1 MTYQEIKQEESCYV
15 MNTYGRY
22 PVALEKGKGARL
34 WDVEG
39 KEYIDMASGIG
50 VNCLGYGD
58 WDLVKA
64 VSEQASKLMHV
75 SNLYTT
81 IPMVKTAKTLV
92 IFSGL
97 ENGKVF
103 FANSGAEANEGAI
116 KLARK
121 IQLRPLRGGE
131 KQDHHPEKFLPRPHG
146 DHLEGHGAGQISPVF
161 LPLHGGLRLRGAGR
175 SGGFEE

>member
-121 IQLRPLRGGE
+121 YSFDRYGE
-131 KQDHHPEKFLPRPHG
+131 
-146 DHLEGHGAGQISPVF
+146 
-161 LPLHGGLRLRGAGR
+161 GR
-175 SGGFEE
+175 SKIITLKNSFHGRTVTTLKATGH